1 MSCKFNEKFYDWD
14 YDNDDTDY
22 VFNYVHDPNHSAN
35 NFVYIEFS
43 YKQLGETEAWLD
55 NQIRAMQ
62 GDMALVKRELLL
74 QWTLA
79 SNTSPFDEEQLSNIE
94 QYIIKEPYGTIELL
108 NNEYSITILRHPKNI
123 RNKNYVIGVDVSGGL
138 GNDASAITVID
149 PKDQSIV
156 MVFKNNFISVTKLS
170 ELLIELVTTYIPN
183 AVVIPERNSMGIAL
197 INLLDESVISDNLYY
212 RTKVSNGVEKI
223 SQELPSMFIK
233 GKKKGKGQLTIVK
246 GADTTTKVREYMIN
260 EILFMIVN
268 ERPELVNNDSLL
280 DELKTLERKK
290 NGKIEHAAG
299 KHDDQLFSYLIGL
312 YPLLRDNN
320 IGHFVKDVSDG
331 DNEKTPEEKRETN
344 RNINNLKQF
353 NDAIVKGH
361 TSSSIANILTDNH
374 INKTYYE
381 SKKDDESYSTNQRL
395 KRYRDLINK

>member
-212 RTKVSNGVEKI
+212 RT
-223 SQELPSMFIK
+223 
-233 GKKKGKGQLTIVK
+233 
-246 GADTTTKVREYMIN
+246 
-260 EILFMIVN
+260 IVN
-268 ERPELVNNDSLL
+268 
-280 DELKTLERKK
+280 
-290 NGKIEHAAG
+290 
-299 KHDDQLFSYLIGL
+299 
-312 YPLLRDNN
+312 
-320 IGHFVKDVSDG
+320 
-331 DNEKTPEEKRETN
+331 
-344 RNINNLKQF
+344 
-353 NDAIVKGH
+353 
-361 TSSSIANILTDNH
+361 
-374 INKTYYE
+374 
-381 SKKDDESYSTNQRL
+381 
-395 KRYRDLINK
+395 